1 MDRISIIIPSYNRK
15 EFIANAVD
23 SVFNQTYKNV
33 EIIIIDDASTD
44 GTEQY
49 IRQIYNGNTLISFI
63 RNETNMG
70 AGASR
75 KIGYTNSKGDYI
87 IFMDD
92 DDYYTNTMFFE
103 HAIDIFKNNK
113 DISFVSSSSII
124 EYMTEQR
131 QEESI
136 MNIHGKIENIKYLE
150 NFQTNYMKSNSTFT
164 TIFKKDKLKE
174 AKFDEVNMVN
184 DSTIYLRALLS
195 GNSYILEEI
204 SGIYRMHSK
213 NISFNLNIDF
223 IIENLIE
230 KKKIYE
236 MIKQKQLLENPEKW
250 IIEQTLLTVKYV
262 IDYSHKKEEE
272 LKKLIVWCENNITGI
287 QKEIERVYGRNLI

>member
-1 MDRISIIIPSYNRK
+1 MDLISVIIPSYNRK
-15 EFIANAVD
+15 EFIANAVN
-23 SVFNQTYKNV
+23 SVLNQTYKNI
-33 EIIIIDDASTD
+33 EIIIIDDGSTD
-44 GTEQY
+44 GTEQF
-49 IRQIYNGNTLISFI
+49 IRQNYNGNTLVSFI
-63 RNETNMG
+63 CNETNMG
-70 AGASR
+70 AGTSR
-75 KIGYTNSKGDYI
+75 KIGYTNSRGNYI

-92 DDYYTNTMFFE
+92 DDYYTNNMFFE
-103 HAIDIFKNNK
+103 YAIDIFKNNK
-113 DISFVSSSSII
+113 DISFVSSNSII
-124 EYMTEQR
+124 EYMAEQR

-136 MNIHGKIENIKYLE
+136 MNIHGKVENIKYLE

-195 GNSYILEEI
+195 GNAYILDEI
-204 SGIYRMHSK
+204 SGIYRIHSK

-236 MIKQKQLLENPEKW
+236 IIKQQQLLKNPEKW

-262 IDYSHKKEEE
+262 IEYSHKKEDE
-272 LKKLIVWCENNITGI
+272 LKKLIVWCENNISGI
-287 QKEIERVYGRNLI
+287 HEEIEKIYGRNLI